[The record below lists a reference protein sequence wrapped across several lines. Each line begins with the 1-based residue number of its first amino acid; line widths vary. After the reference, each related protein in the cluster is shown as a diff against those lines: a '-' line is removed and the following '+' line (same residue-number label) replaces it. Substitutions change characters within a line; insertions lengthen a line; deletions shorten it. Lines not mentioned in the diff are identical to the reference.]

1 MDFRDHGKSEYCSN
15 ADIGVD
21 GDWGVFKSASIKW
34 VEKAT
39 VKGMGMKGGRSKMPM
54 VMKIMK
60 KLDSKMKNIGD

>member
-1 MDFRDHGKSEYCSN
+1 M
-15 ADIGVD
+15 
-21 GDWGVFKSASIKW
+21 FKSAIIKW

-54 VMKIMK
+54 VMKIMN